1 MKIVKKVLTLGSLFT
16 YPKVEGTII
25 PDTLKEITDEIIDR
39 REEIYPGS
47 KSVADDSDYNYI
59 KTDWNTYHDYV
70 CMDLFPKLRFLFP
83 YIAESLDMVGDSY
96 KDYYFKSWINIWPN
110 KQSINPHIHYGQWH
124 GYYVLRDTGTET
136 YYTDGIQP
144 TNRTV
149 VPLSNY
155 DGHYVF
161 MPANVLHWAQK
172 NPKKELR
179 LSMGFNLSSWDEVLR
194 EEKENAEN
202 RGSKIR
208 KVVLPLKDYI

>member
-25 PDTLKEITDEIIDR
+25 PDTLKEITDEIINR

-47 KSVADDSDYNYI
+47 KSVVNDSDYNYI

-110 KQSINPHIHYGQWH
+110 NQSINPHIHYGEWH
-124 GYYVLRDTGTET
+124 GYYVLRDTGTVT
-136 YYTDGIQP
+136 YYTDGGEP
-144 TNRTV
+144 TNRTIL
-149 VPLSNY
+149 PLSNY

-194 EEKENAEN
+194 EETENAEN

-208 KVVLPLKDYI
+208 NVVLPLKDYI